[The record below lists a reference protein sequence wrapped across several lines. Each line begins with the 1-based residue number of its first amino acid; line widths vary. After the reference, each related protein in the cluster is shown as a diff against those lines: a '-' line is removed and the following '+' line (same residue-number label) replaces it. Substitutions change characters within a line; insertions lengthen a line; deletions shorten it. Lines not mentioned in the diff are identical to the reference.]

1 MKVRSIDVSRDVL
14 WQAGMA
20 VAKKAYA
27 MARAVCPVMGLVGGG
42 ARGLHHFTEMV
53 GADAA
58 VTINWLGTADKLIE
72 QDPIVL
78 HRFLA
83 PVPESVIDEFAEKVE
98 DFRRGYFADAMEPR
112 NTRISVRWCCSGR
125 VLRVDGRTHST
136 SSGNSG
142 SSVVTSASIE
152 PPRGRKLLPQDQSRC
167 AEVTLI
173 GCRVDALQT
182 SLPRMALG

>member
-98 DFRRGYFADAMEPR
+98 DFRRGYFADAMEPAEYEDFGPVVLFR
-112 NTRISVRWCCSGR
+112 KSFEGR
-125 VLRVDGRTHST
+125 RQNALDF
-136 SSGNSG
+136 
-142 SSVVTSASIE
+142 I
-152 PPRGRKLLPQDQSRC
+152 RKLR
-167 AEVTLI
+167 
-173 GCRVDALQT
+173 
-182 SLPRMALG
+182 